1 MPSTWASAPS
11 SSGAVLAPVHRPIL
25 KPWRCHPN
33 PRYWPET
40 QPVLMKR
47 QTWCGHGAGEKV
59 GVQHP
64 IGQGHEQTPQK
75 EKGHPPGERMA
86 LWTKPRM
93 LAFVPYKLRVNPY
106 KCGPASP
113 YPQITPLCG

>member
-1 MPSTWASAPS
+1 M
-11 SSGAVLAPVHRPIL
+11 GAGRDQGGRFIG
-25 KPWRCHPN
+25 
-33 PRYWPET
+33 
-40 QPVLMKR
+40 
-47 QTWCGHGAGEKV
+47 GHGAGEKV